1 MSATTLWLSV
11 AIVLLAA
18 VGMASSSAALADV
31 ADRRTV
37 NLVTIGRKSGQ
48 PRTVTIW
55 FLVEGGRAFVQ
66 AGRDGKTDWFRNL
79 KANPEVRL
87 EFDDARF
94 TGRAEVVA
102 DPAIS
107 ARVIEGFRQKYWL
120 ARLSGWVGLGIGHGR
135 VVSIEIEA
143 GE

>member
-1 MSATTLWLSV
+1 MSATGAWLAV
-11 AIVLLAA
+11 AMVLLAA
-18 VGMASSSAALADV
+18 VSMASSATALTDV

-55 FLVEGGRAFVQ
+55 FLVDGGRVYVQ

-94 TGRAEVVA
+94 SGRAEIVS
-102 DPAIS
+102 DDKES
-107 ARVIEGFRQKYWL
+107 ARITDLFRRKYWL
-120 ARLSGWVGLGIGHGR
+120 ARVSGWVGLGIGHGR
-135 VVSIEIEA
+135 VVAIDVRA
-143 GE
+143 NR